1 MSNNAKPKQELEA
14 LIASLDPNLDPKT
27 YVFCSHPTAQ
37 YHEVLDLNP
46 LSIIRENEGLSLILE
61 HQQADQSGLSYEGH
75 FKRITLT
82 VQSSLEAVGLTAVV
96 SQALADHDIPANVVA
111 GTYHDHLFIPERF
124 AHQAMTVLVALQTRA
139 FASSSEQD

>member
-1 MSNNAKPKQELEA
+1 MPNDAKTEQELA
-14 LIASLDPNLDPKT
+14 ILITSLDPKLDPKT
-27 YVFCSHPTAQ
+27 YIFCSQPTAQ
-37 YHEVLDLNP
+37 YYEILDLNP
-46 LSIIRENEGLSLILE
+46 LAFIREEEGLSLILE
-61 HQQADQSGLSYEGH
+61 QQQADRSGLSYEGR

-82 VQSSLEAVGLTAVV
+82 VQSSLEAVGLTAVI

-124 AHQAMTVLVALQTRA
+124 AHQAMTVLVELQTRA